1 MKDVGLTFYENMPL
15 LTPSDVV
22 TCKNWYDSL
31 CDAYGFV
38 RSEKIGFDYKR
49 WFPYLIDLLENTYV
63 FETADGKHWY
73 VSNPRMSEYKI
84 QELIAKYDLADSR
97 TVLIT
102 DGFYSVRTKAVLWHS
117 FILDNLRRLGA
128 TVRLL

>member
-1 MKDVGLTFYENMPL
+1 MKDVGLTFWDTIPM
-15 LTPSDVV
+15 LTPNDTAV
-22 TCKNWYDSL
+22 CKQRYDSL

-49 WFPYLIDLLENTYV
+49 CFPYLIDLLENTYV

-84 QELIAKYDLADSR
+84 QELIAKYDLADSK

-117 FILDNLRRLGA
+117 FILDNLRRLGV